1 MNERLLQFIW
11 QFQYFTMTDLLTTAG
26 EPVKIIQPGL
36 HNTNQG
42 PDFSNAKIKIGGTT
56 WAGTVELHVRSSD
69 WEKHEHQHD
78 KNYDN
83 VILHVVWEDDG
94 WTYRLPV
101 LELKNRVPGLLL
113 HRYENLM
120 NIVSFIPC
128 ENSINRVSE
137 LSWKSWKDRLLAER
151 LERKSASVHQFF
163 SQTGNH
169 WEETCW
175 WLLARNFGYKV
186 NAESFELVARSLPL
200 SLLAKQK
207 HQLILLESLLMGQAG
222 LLQEDRREDDYYTL
236 LKREYQY
243 QQKKYKLSPVTAPV
257 HFLRMR
263 PGNFPTIRLAQLAV
277 LIHQSASLFTKIREA
292 ESLEELKNWFDVT
305 ANDYWHYHYSFAH
318 SSSYKPKKLGAVM
331 LENIII
337 NTMAPL
343 LFAYGTYHNEQSIK
357 DKALQWLEQTAPESN
372 AITNGFSRLGIEI
385 KNAFDSQALI
395 GLKREYCDKKRCLE
409 CAVGYA
415 LLRG

>member
-120 NIVSFIPC
+120 NNVSFIPC

-207 HQLILLESLLMGQAG
+207 HQLILLES
-222 LLQEDRREDDYYTL
+222 
-236 LKREYQY
+236 
-243 QQKKYKLSPVTAPV
+243 S
-257 HFLRMR
+257 
-263 PGNFPTIRLAQLAV
+263 
-277 LIHQSASLFTKIREA
+277 
-292 ESLEELKNWFDVT
+292 
-305 ANDYWHYHYSFAH
+305 
-318 SSSYKPKKLGAVM
+318 
-331 LENIII
+331 
-337 NTMAPL
+337 
-343 LFAYGTYHNEQSIK
+343 
-357 DKALQWLEQTAPESN
+357 
-372 AITNGFSRLGIEI
+372 
-385 KNAFDSQALI
+385 
-395 GLKREYCDKKRCLE
+395 
-409 CAVGYA
+409 
-415 LLRG
+415 